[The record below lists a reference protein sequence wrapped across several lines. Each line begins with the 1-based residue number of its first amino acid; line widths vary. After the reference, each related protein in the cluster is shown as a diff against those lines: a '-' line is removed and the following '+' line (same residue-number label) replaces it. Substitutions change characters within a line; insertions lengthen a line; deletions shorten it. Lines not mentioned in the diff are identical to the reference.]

1 MDPSVSTYVRGFHD
15 IDAVSKMKYK
25 PLGNTGLQISQL
37 GYGGSGLAG
46 VFKTTKDD
54 ESIAVLT
61 QAIKKGINYIDTAP
75 WYGNGKSETVLGQ
88 AFKNIPRDSFYV
100 ATKVGR
106 YEPDVEKMFD
116 FSRERTMRSID
127 ESLQRMGIGYV
138 DIIQVHDMEF
148 APDLDII
155 LNETL
160 PALQEIKDS
169 GKARFIGIT
178 GYPLENFR
186 TIIEKSKVKIDTVLS
201 YCRGCMFDSSIQ
213 DYIPYF
219 KEKGL
224 GILNASP
231 IGMGLLCESGPPKW
245 HPANHQIKDNCQKA
259 AKYCKDNNVD
269 LAQLAVKHSLELP
282 GVASTITSSESYDIV
297 DKNLKLL
304 STNLTDKERNVY
316 NDVMKRF
323 MEPLHKMNWEGIEV
337 NQYREKLAK
346 LQDR

>member
-1 MDPSVSTYVRGFHD
+1 MDVSTYVRGFHD

-25 PLGNTGLQISQL
+25 TLGNTGLQISQL
-37 GYGGSGLAG
+37 GYGGAGLAS
-46 VFKTTKDD
+46 VYKTTKDG

-88 AFKNIPRDSFYV
+88 AFKNIPRESFYV

-245 HPANHQIKDNCQKA
+245 HPAKNQIKDNCQKA
-259 AKYCKDNNVD
+259 AKYCK
-269 LAQLAVKHSLELP
+269 
-282 GVASTITSSESYDIV
+282 
-297 DKNLKLL
+297 
-304 STNLTDKERNVY
+304 
-316 NDVMKRF
+316 F
-323 MEPLHKMNWEGIEV
+323 
-337 NQYREKLAK
+337 
-346 LQDR
+346 